1 MQLENNTYQVQGV
14 NLIDV
19 AQEFG
24 TPLYVYDAEKIAS
37 QLNSMKSAFSGLKV
51 KVKYAAKSLT
61 NISILKFLKKKGAE
75 LDAVSIQ
82 EAQIGIQA
90 GFLPEE
96 ILYTPNCVSF
106 KEIKQAIDLG
116 VVLNI
121 DSISILDQFGDEYGD
136 SIPCCVRINPHITAG
151 GNTKISTGHIDS
163 KFGISI
169 YQLPHLLRVV
179 KTNGLKVIG
188 LHMHSGSD
196 ILDADVFLRAADIL
210 FSVAKDF
217 KDLEF
222 LDFGSGFKVKYR
234 EQDIV
239 TNIFDLGKKLGDTFN
254 QFCIDYGKELEIWF
268 EPGKFI
274 VSEAGLL
281 LVRTNVIKTTP
292 ATVFAGVDSGMNHL
306 LRPMMYDAYHEII
319 NLSNPEGTGRVYT
332 VVGYICETDTFGF
345 DRKISEIR
353 EGDILA
359 IKNAG
364 AYGFSMASNYNS
376 RPKPAE
382 VLILEGKTK
391 LIRKRETIDDLLRNQ
406 VEIDF

>member
-121 DSISILDQFGDEYGD
+121 DSISILEQFGDEYGD